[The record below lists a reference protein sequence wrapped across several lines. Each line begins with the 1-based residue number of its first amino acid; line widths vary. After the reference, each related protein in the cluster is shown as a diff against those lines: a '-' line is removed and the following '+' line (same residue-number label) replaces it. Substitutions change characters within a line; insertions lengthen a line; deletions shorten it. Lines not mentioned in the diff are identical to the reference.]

1 MADLFPGLDLD
12 EPASEDDDGNIGI
25 DLNEPEDDH
34 GVDEVDLDE
43 PPLENGNSNASVI
56 SFASKHLDNGVRFH
70 LTTATLFLVSFCIL
84 FPFGYSHTVSCVCY

>member
-25 DLNEPEDDH
+25 DLNEPEDDD

-43 PPLENGNSNASVI
+43 PPLENGNSNVSVI
-56 SFASKHLDNGVRFH
+56 PFASKLLDNGAFDDGNP
-70 LTTATLFLVSFCIL
+70 LLLVSFCIL